1 MMTIN
6 SEKEFLTALELAKRW
21 RVDEHTVMRW
31 RKQGKRPVFYRI
43 NGKILYKVADIE
55 ELELAKRQSI

>member
-1 MMTIN
+1 MMTTN
-6 SEKEFLTALELAKRW
+6 SDKEFLTALELAKRW

-31 RKQGKRPVFYRI
+31 RKQGKPPVFYRI